1 MHIAVLGA
9 GVIGT
14 ATAFFLAE
22 AGHRVTVIERA
33 DDAGEG
39 TSRANGAIVHPSSVA
54 PWSAPGVPMQALRW
68 MRDPEAPFLLRA
80 SAVPH
85 MWRWGIDFIRHCR
98 EDRHL
103 AGRAANTRLALET
116 VDALAL
122 IRARTGLDWDS
133 APGAVLKLFT
143 DPAALDAAAAKHAPL
158 RGLGLRIER
167 LDAAAVGARD
177 PALARLGN
185 RIAGALCFPQD
196 EIGDARRFCV
206 RLAEWSARHQPVT
219 YRYGV
224 AIEALD
230 IAGGAVRG
238 VHGSAG
244 TIAAD
249 AVVVALGPWSAP
261 LLKRHGIR
269 APIWPVKGVSVTFPR
284 EAWPDAP
291 RVALLS
297 DEFKFAFVP
306 LEDRVRVVGSAEI
319 AGWDATPDPRRIRAM
334 TKRVASLFGD
344 FPLDDPRGEAWAGLR
359 PVTPSGQP
367 IIGPTR
373 IGGLWLNTG
382 HGHTGWTQS
391 AGSARRLAAMIGAA
405 PPDDGR

>member
-1 MHIAVLGA
+1 MQIVVLGA

-22 AGHRVTVIERA
+22 AGHRVTVIDRA
-33 DDAGEG
+33 DAPGEG

-68 MRDPEAPFLLRA
+68 MRDPEAPLLLRA
-80 SAVPH
+80 GAIPR
-85 MWRWGIDFIRHCR
+85 MWRWGLDFLRHCQA
-98 EDRHL
+98 ERHL
-103 AGRAANTRLALET
+103 AGRAANTTLALET

-122 IRARTGLDWDS
+122 IRQRTGLDWDS

-143 DPAALDAAAAKHAPL
+143 DAAALEAAEAKHAPL
-158 RGLGLRIER
+158 RQLGLRMER
-167 LDAAAVGARD
+167 LDAAAVAALD

-185 RIAGALCFPQD
+185 RLAGALRFPQD

-206 RLAEWSARHQPVT
+206 RLAAWSGAAQQVD
-219 YRYGV
+219 YRFGTP
-224 AIEALD
+224 IEGLD
-230 IAGGAVRG
+230 VQDGRVRG
-238 VHGSAG
+238 VRTAG
-244 TIAAD
+244 GLLAAD
-249 AVVVALGPWSAP
+249 AVVVALGPWSMP
-261 LLKRHGIR
+261 FLKPHGIR
-269 APIWPVKGVSVTFPR
+269 LPIWPVKGVSVTFPR
-284 EAWPDAP
+284 EAWPNAP
-291 RVALLS
+291 RTALLS
-297 DEFKFAFVP
+297 DEHKFAFVP
-306 LEDRVRVVGSAEI
+306 LDGRVRVVGSAEI
-319 AGWDATPDPRRIRAM
+319 AGWDTTPDPVRIRAM
-334 TKRVASLFGD
+334 TRRVAGLFSD

-391 AGSARRLAAMIGAA
+391 AGSAVRLAALIGQA
-405 PPDDGR
+405 